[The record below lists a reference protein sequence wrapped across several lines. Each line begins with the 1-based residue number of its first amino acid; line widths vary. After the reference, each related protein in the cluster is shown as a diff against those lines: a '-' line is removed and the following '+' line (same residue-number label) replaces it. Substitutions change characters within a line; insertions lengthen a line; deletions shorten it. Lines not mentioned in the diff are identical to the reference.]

1 MDMEL
6 TDFSMQINLPLKKKK
21 HKCLL
26 NLYFFRF
33 KINQKERE
41 FSLKKCSNCFLIFNN
56 SSSVKGF
63 EKKIIFSLECYR
75 SLGKQ
80 FQHIF
85 HFLLTHFTDSFWK
98 KKKKERKKREQH
110 CCQLPG
116 RNTTG
121 QPDLS
126 FHCDLDLLYRKNA
139 VIITFKML
147 AVT

>member
-1 MDMEL
+1 MEL

-63 EKKIIFSLECYR
+63 EKKIIFSLERYR

-98 KKKKERKKREQH
+98 KKKNKKERKESSTAASCQEEIQQGSQICH
-110 CCQLPG
+110 FIVTLICC
-116 RNTTG
+116 
-121 QPDLS
+121 
-126 FHCDLDLLYRKNA
+126 
-139 VIITFKML
+139 IEKML
-147 AVT
+147 